1 MRTVHELTGNELD
14 ELRDTY
20 FAQLT
25 DLGEENFDS
34 PIDIPMDNVIAHY
47 EATYFTEDDFF
58 CNQPPKP
65 KTYTR
70 DEIITITNNM
80 HQYGGGFMKALSEC
94 IHRADHENLV
104 KLQSVFADDFE
115 KYLKF

>member
-1 MRTVHELTGNELD
+1 MKSVHELSQDELD
-14 ELRDTY
+14 ELRDNY
-20 FAQLT
+20 FAQLI
-25 DLGEENFDS
+25 DLGEEDFNSSDE
-34 PIDIPMDNVIAHY
+34 IPMENIIFCY
-47 EATYFTEDDFF
+47 EGIYFTEDDFF
-58 CNQPPKP
+58 CNQQPEP

-80 HQYGGGFMKALSEC
+80 HRYGGGFMKALSEC

-115 KYLKF
+115 KYLNL

>member
-1 MRTVHELTGNELD
+1 MKSVHELSQDELE
-14 ELRDTY
+14 ELRDNY

-25 DLGEENFDS
+25 DLEREDFNSSDDV
-34 PIDIPMDNVIAHY
+34 PMEDITSHY
-47 EATYFTEDDFF
+47 EGTYFVDDDFF
-58 CNQPPKP
+58 CNQQPEP
-65 KTYTR
+65 KTYTC

-94 IHRADHENLV
+94 IHRADHENMM

-115 KYLKF
+115 RYLKF